1 MRQERPMI
9 PHYQV
14 CAKCEKVHEG
24 AKTCDKYP
32 DGIPQKYSVRWE
44 ATPDETG
51 IAEECP
57 DFEKEKDPE
66 RWTPPEWQKIL
77 DELEREAAKEK
88 A

>member
-9 PHYQV
+9 PYYQV

-32 DGIPQKYSVRWE
+32 DGIPKKFSVRWE
-44 ATPDETG
+44 DTPDETG

-57 DFEKEKDPE
+57 DFEKEKDPH
-66 RWTPPEWQKIL
+66 RWTPPEWRKIIE
-77 DELEREAAKEK
+77 DMRREAAKEK